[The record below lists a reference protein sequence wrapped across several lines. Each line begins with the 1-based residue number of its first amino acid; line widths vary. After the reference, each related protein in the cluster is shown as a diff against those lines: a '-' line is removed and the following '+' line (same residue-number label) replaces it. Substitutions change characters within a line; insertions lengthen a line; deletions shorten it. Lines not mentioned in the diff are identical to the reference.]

1 MNDLGRLSQCM
12 MDSDAGTTY
21 RARRLRRRAF
31 FASIVLETGVVAAML
46 LWPLITPGV
55 LRPRVEVTPLPP
67 FHGARNSVVTHP
79 QSSGHTDPRAPK
91 IPQAVLLQPLR
102 IPTHI
107 SQTADAQPPNPD
119 DISGPTTPGGPD
131 IGFPGDGSEVTQI
144 VRPVT
149 PRPPNGPVMASTGVM
164 NALLVHR
171 VEPEYPLPARL
182 MHLSGTVQLRAI
194 IGTDGAVHEL
204 ETVSGNPMFVQAAR
218 IAVMQW
224 RYQPTLLSGK
234 AVELETIITVN
245 FVLE

>member
-1 MNDLGRLSQCM
+1 MNDLGGLSQCM
-12 MDSDAGTTY
+12 MDSDASATG
-21 RARRLRRRAF
+21 RARRLRWRALV
-31 FASIVLETGVVAAML
+31 ASVFLETGVVAAML

-55 LRPRVEVTPLPP
+55 LPPRVEVTPLPP
-67 FHGARNSVVTHP
+67 FHGARNSIATHP

-91 IPQAVLLQPLR
+91 IPQAVLLQPSR
-102 IPTHI
+102 IPAHV
-107 SQTADAQPPNPD
+107 SETADAEPPNLD
-119 DISGPTTPGGPD
+119 DISGPTTPGGPG

-149 PRPPNGPVMASTGVM
+149 PRHPNGPLMASTGVM

-171 VEPEYPLPARL
+171 VEPEYPLPAKL

-204 ETVSGNPMFVQAAR
+204 EAVSGNPMFVQAAR

-224 RYQPTLLSGK
+224 RYQPALLSGK
-234 AVELETIITVN
+234 AVEVETIITVN